1 MPSVT
6 TDRAPHR
13 GRVPVEQRVLGL
25 DRRTFPLAF
34 FVLAVFLV
42 ATVVMPRIDDAVAW
56 DDPVRAGER
65 LALTE
70 TVAFTPV
77 VGWNVESGFRV
88 GEGGSAVS
96 SGRAVVVGDGVT
108 FAVVPDDFDGTPSEL
123 LDQVEKVTSATEDP
137 TFRVEGEPTNVTTAA
152 GATGVQQTCSSV
164 LGDGL
169 VAAFVL
175 DGTGLKITAYGAPA
189 AMRAA
194 ADDVTT
200 MIASITA
207 DGGTA

>member
-1 MPSVT
+1 MPADT
-6 TDRAPHR
+6 TTRTEHR
-13 GRVPVEQRVLGL
+13 GRVPVEHRVLGL
-25 DRRTFPLAF
+25 DRRTFPVVF

-65 LALTE
+65 LALSDTM
-70 TVAFTPV
+70 VFTPA

-88 GEGGSAVS
+88 GEGGSAIS
-96 SGRAVVVGDGVT
+96 TGRAVVVGDGVT
-108 FAVVPDDFDGTPSEL
+108 LDIVPDDFDGTPREL
-123 LDQVEKVTSATEDP
+123 LDQVEKVTSATTDP
-137 TFRVEGEPTNVTTAA
+137 TFRAEGEPTNVTTTA
-152 GATGVQQTCSSV
+152 GATGVQQTYSSV

-175 DGTGLKITAYGAPA
+175 DGTGLKITAYGSPA

-194 ADDVTT
+194 SDDVTT
-200 MIASITA
+200 MIASITT